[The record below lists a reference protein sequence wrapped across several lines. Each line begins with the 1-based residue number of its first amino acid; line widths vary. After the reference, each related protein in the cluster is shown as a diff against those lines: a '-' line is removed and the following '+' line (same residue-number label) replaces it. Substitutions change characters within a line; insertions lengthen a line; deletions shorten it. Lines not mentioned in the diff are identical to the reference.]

1 MPLSALAGNA
11 ALKEQLLPRL
21 KEGRLGH
28 AFILSGPAGSGKRTL
43 AAILA
48 RALVC
53 AQDKGKPCGS
63 CAACKKALAGIHPDI
78 ITVLPDEPGKAI
90 AVDQIRWLRADA
102 YIRPN
107 EAARK
112 VYVLPEADRMRGEA
126 QNAMLKLLED
136 GPTYAAFLLLAE
148 NPNGLLTTVR
158 SRCQEL
164 TLSLPQGAQDAN
176 SDPELDALAGQLAEC
191 WLARDEQGLLRA
203 CVEIERAKWERA
215 RCFALLDRLSAHL
228 TRKMTRCAD
237 PMQALRGVQVVEQL
251 RGTRPYNMSV
261 GHMVG
266 WLCASVM
273 GK

>member
-21 KEGRLGH
+21 RQGRLGH
-28 AFILSGPAGSGKRTL
+28 AFILSGPAGAGKGTL

-53 AQDKGKPCGS
+53 SQEQDKPCG
-63 CAACKKALAGIHPDI
+63 CCPACKKALAGIHPDI
-78 ITVLPDEPGKAI
+78 ITLRPEEEGKAI
-90 AVDQIRWLRADA
+90 TVDQIRWLRSDA
-102 YIRPN
+102 HIRPN

-112 VYVLPEADRMRGEA
+112 VYVLPEADRLRDEA

-136 GPTYAAFLLLAE
+136 GPPYAAFLLLAE
-148 NPNGLLTTVR
+148 NAGGLLTTVR

-164 TLSLPQGAQDAN
+164 SLTRPQGADDPC
-176 SDPELDALAGQLAEC
+176 SDPDLDALAGQLADL
-191 WLARDEQGLLRA
+191 WMARDEQGLLRL
-203 CVEIERAKWERA
+203 CVEIERTKWERA
-215 RCFALLDRLSAHL
+215 RCFALLDRLSARF
-228 TRKMTRCAD
+228 TRQMTQGSD
-237 PMQALRGVQVVEQL
+237 PRQALRGVQVVEQL
-251 RGTRPYNMSV
+251 RGTRAYNMSV